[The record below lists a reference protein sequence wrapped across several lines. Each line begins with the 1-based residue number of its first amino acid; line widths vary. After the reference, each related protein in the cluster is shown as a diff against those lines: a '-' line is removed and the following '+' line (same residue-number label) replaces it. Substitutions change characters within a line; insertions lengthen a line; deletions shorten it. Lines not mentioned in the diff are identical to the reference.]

1 MSPRPP
7 ERARAPYRL
16 SAEQERGFT
25 LVELLVGLVVTGL
38 IFVSIH
44 LVIGNAVSAKLIAS
58 NRIAGQNQGRLVV
71 GWIADRVRQ
80 AGFRA
85 NPTSAIT
92 RCRNGIVSQ
101 DASYYP
107 TATTLSVTGDVDNT
121 GTPQTRTF
129 KIETVGGV
137 QSATETVIP
146 CAAGATAS
154 DQPLTDR
161 TSVSA
166 QSLTFVYFDSAGSP
180 VTNLTSPTAIQSI
193 RTVEITFQVRARLGR
208 NGPTDQT
215 WTTRVA
221 LRNP

>member
-1 MSPRPP
+1 MSPRRP
-7 ERARAPYRL
+7 ERPRAAHRL
-16 SAEQERGFT
+16 STGREGGFT
-25 LVELLVGLVVTGL
+25 LLELLVGLVITGL
-38 IFVSIH
+38 VFASVH
-44 LVIGNAVSAKLIAS
+44 LVIGNAVAAKLIAS

-71 GWIADRVRQ
+71 EWIADRVRQ

-85 NPTSAIT
+85 DPASAIA
-92 RCRNGIVSQ
+92 RCRNGIASQ

-107 TATTLSVTGDVDNT
+107 TAATLSVTGDVDNS

-129 KIETVGGV
+129 QIETVGGV
-137 QSATETVIP
+137 PGVTETVLA

-161 TSVSA
+161 VSVSA
-166 QSLTFVYFDSAGSP
+166 QSLTFAYFDSAGSP

-193 RTVEITFQVRARLGR
+193 RTVQITFQVRARLGR